1 MIDYVQDRQRHW
13 DEVYLRVD
21 DLQVS
26 WFEAKPA
33 ESMRLLRLAGV
44 TSSDAVIDAGA
55 GSSRLIES
63 LWAQGF
69 TDLTAVD
76 VSPVAL
82 AKSRRRLNFGCSR
95 TDPMDRRGPVDTA
108 PTASL
113 AGVA

>member
-1 MIDYVQDRQRHW
+1 MIDYVRDRQRYW
-13 DEVYLRVD
+13 DGIYLRVD

-26 WFEAKPA
+26 WFEAEPA

-63 LWAQGF
+63 PWAQGF

-82 AKSRRRLNFGCSR
+82 AKVAPEVEFGCSCA
-95 TDPMDRRGPVDTA
+95 DPMDRRGPVDMA
-108 PTASL
+108 PTAPL
-113 AGVA
+113 VGVA